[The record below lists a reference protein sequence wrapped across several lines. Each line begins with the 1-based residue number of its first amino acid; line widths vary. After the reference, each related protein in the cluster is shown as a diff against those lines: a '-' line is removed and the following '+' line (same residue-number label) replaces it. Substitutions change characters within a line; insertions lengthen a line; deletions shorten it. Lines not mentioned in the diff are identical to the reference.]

1 MECLKVIGR
10 DAPDDPDVP
19 VHPLGTLDFRGMRL
33 DIYRGNGG
41 HAVGEVVIVDEADR
55 LVFSGDILVNP
66 KGFTKPQAEYNL
78 LAPYM
83 MSSVNVNSALASA
96 ERRYLLNLFK
106 PGEYAYACGHG
117 AILMP
122 GENAR

>member
-1 MECLKVIGR
+1 MPTGSHLTIDGE
-10 DAPDDPDVP
+10 
-19 VHPLGTLDFRGMRL
+19 GTLIATAKDMLRL
-33 DIYRGNGG
+33 GDITLEVLMTTGIPTP
-41 HAVGEVVIVDEADR
+41 VGEVVIVDEADK

-96 ERRYLLNLFK
+96 ERKYLLNLFK
-106 PGEYAYACGHG
+106 PEEYAYATGHG
-117 AILMP
+117 AILHP
-122 GENAR
+122 GESAR